1 MTIVE
6 KLDSDLKEALKSR
19 DRLKLSVIRL
29 IKASLKNRE
38 IEKMKG
44 LTDDDVMSVLLS
56 HSKQRKESIRQF
68 TLAGRIDLAEKEQKE
83 FEIIEQYLPKQL
95 SNKEIDEIIISSL
108 KEASITS
115 LKDIGLAMK
124 IIMPKIKGSA
134 DGKYVN
140 QKVKELLSSSS

>member
-1 MTIVE
+1 MTITE

-19 DRLKLSVIRL
+19 DSLKLSVIRL

-38 IEKMKG
+38 IEKMKE

-56 HSKQRKESIRQF
+56 QSKQRKESIRQF

-83 FEIIEQYLPKQL
+83 FEIIEQYLPIQL

-124 IIMPKIKGSA
+124 IIMPKVKGSA
-134 DGKYVN
+134 DGKYIN
-140 QKVKELLSSSS
+140 QRVKELLSSSS

>member
-19 DRLKLSVIRL
+19 DSLKLSVIRL

-56 HSKQRKESIRQF
+56 QSKQRKESIRQF

-140 QKVKELLSSSS
+140 QKVKEFLSSSS